1 MSLYPLPDLVNPLLR
16 FFINKSNTKNGRN
29 HPFLINKGAIGAI
42 KATRNI
48 PSCLAL
54 SVNGP

>member
-1 MSLYPLPDLVNPLLR
+1 MLLYPLPDLVNPLLR

-29 HPFLINKGAIGAI
+29 HPFLINEEAIGAI
-42 KATRNI
+42 KAMRNV
-48 PSCLAL
+48 PSCLVP